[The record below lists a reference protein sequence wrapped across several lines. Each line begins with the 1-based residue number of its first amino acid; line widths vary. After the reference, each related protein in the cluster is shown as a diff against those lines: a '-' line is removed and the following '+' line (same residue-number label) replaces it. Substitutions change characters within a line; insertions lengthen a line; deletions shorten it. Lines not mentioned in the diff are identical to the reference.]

1 MSNNLLNTGN
11 YFGLNTTISINT
23 GINHSVSTATK
34 NQSTKNEAE
43 EAQQN
48 PTKIYGENWVVMQNK
63 LVHAISNLALNE
75 RRLILHLSPIIRKA
89 VDLDP
94 STTVFTID
102 ANAFA

>member
-75 RRLILHLSPIIRKA
+75 RVLSYISHPLFVRLLI
-89 VDLDP
+89 
-94 STTVFTID
+94 
-102 ANAFA
+102 